1 MDKTILEKV
10 KMDEYR
16 TFQGLGVALVT
27 PFNPDGS
34 VDCRSMSR
42 LVEYQIARGVDFF
55 VLNGSTGE
63 SSCVYKEDRAKI
75 IDCVYEIT
83 GGRIPIVMGLGSNDT
98 HRVMERIQGMDK
110 SRVDGILSVV
120 PYYNKP
126 TQEGIYRHFK
136 TFAEVCPLPIIL
148 YNIPGRTG
156 VNMCSET
163 TLRLAKQCP
172 NIVGLKEAGNDMDIV
187 SEVVNGLQRADFCVL
202 SGDDG
207 HALAHIERGAKG
219 VISVIG
225 NALPLTFGKMVHA
238 AINGDWDTALAIESR
253 LTNLNALLFREGNPS
268 GIKTLLY
275 QMMLINH
282 NVLRMPLLPC
292 TPMLQKEIGAEWKL
306 LEQIL
311 EDAPVRQ

>member
-1 MDKTILEKV
+1 
-10 KMDEYR
+10 MDEYR

-34 VDCRSMSR
+34 VDCCSVSR
-42 LVEYQIARGVDFF
+42 LVEYQIAHGVDFF

-63 SSCVYKEDRAKI
+63 SSCIYKEERAKI

-83 GGRIPIVMGLGSNDT
+83 GGRVPIVMGQGSNDT
-98 HRVMERIQGMDK
+98 NRVVERIQTMDK

-136 TFAEVCPLPIIL
+136 TFAEACPLPIIL

-156 VNMCSET
+156 ANMCAET
-163 TLRLAKQCP
+163 TLRLARQCP
-172 NIVGLKEAGNDMDIV
+172 NIVGLKEAGNDMNIV
-187 SEVVNGLQRADFCVL
+187 SEVVNGLQRTDFRVL

-207 HALAHIERGAKG
+207 HALAHIEQGAQG

-238 AINGDWDTALAIESR
+238 AMNGDWDTAKTLESR
-253 LTNLNALLFREGNPS
+253 LTRLNTLLFKEGNPS

-282 NVLRMPLLPC
+282 NILRMPLLPC
-292 TPMLQKEIGAEWKL
+292 TPMLQKEIGAELKS
-306 LEQIL
+306 LEQVL
-311 EDAPVRQ
+311 EDISVRK